1 MAGPSISVSTQEKI
15 LRSRR
20 ASAKVALLSTDDKNS
35 FLLAIA
41 DSLEASQKAILD
53 ANAADVENSGMQG
66 AKRDRL
72 LLTSSRIKEMA
83 AGVRDV
89 AALPDRWPM
98 WGIVIVW
105 ACPIPSARF
114 LQNGPSP
121 MGCISARSVCR
132 WE

>member
-53 ANAADVENSGMQG
+53 ANAADVENSGM
-66 AKRDRL
+66 
-72 LLTSSRIKEMA
+72 
-83 AGVRDV
+83 
-89 AALPDRWPM
+89 
-98 WGIVIVW
+98 
-105 ACPIPSARF
+105 
-114 LQNGPSP
+114 
-121 MGCISARSVCR
+121 
-132 WE
+132 